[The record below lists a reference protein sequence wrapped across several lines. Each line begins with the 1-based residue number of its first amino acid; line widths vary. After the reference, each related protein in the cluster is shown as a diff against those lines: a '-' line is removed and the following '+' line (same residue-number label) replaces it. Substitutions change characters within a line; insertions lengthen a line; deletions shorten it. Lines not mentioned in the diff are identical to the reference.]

1 MVVPCF
7 LEKIR
12 DPIHYTD
19 RVYYVSEKTT
29 YQTSYSSP
37 DTSIILKEM
46 LYSLSNITTITKG
59 ENSKSLSGTTD
70 LGSLIGNTQCGNFR
84 IFLPLKSYVKS
95 ILVILKLEKL
105 TFWPYDR
112 IWILDFWIFLKFSSM
127 KFRNNQNSK
136 LPKLLKWQFLTL

>member
-84 IFLPLKSYVKS
+84 IFLPLKSNAR
-95 ILVILKLEKL
+95 
-105 TFWPYDR
+105 F
-112 IWILDFWIFLKFSSM
+112 M
-127 KFRNNQNSK
+127 
-136 LPKLLKWQFLTL
+136 